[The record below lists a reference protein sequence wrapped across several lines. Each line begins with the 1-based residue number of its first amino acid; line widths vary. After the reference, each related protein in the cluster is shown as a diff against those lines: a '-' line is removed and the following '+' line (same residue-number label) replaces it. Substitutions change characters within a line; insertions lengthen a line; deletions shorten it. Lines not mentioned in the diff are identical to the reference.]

1 MARLCGLLK
10 CGSPGTAAVL
20 ACLVGVAFTA
30 EPGLGLGEGV
40 DATARGAPARGEL
53 AALDGTWLLESVE
66 INGNKQGAPADGPS
80 LEVRIKAG
88 RLTVGQDNGAEGFT
102 FTIDPSCTPKLIDL
116 TEVEEGKGAGRGQTL
131 EGIYEIKGDRL
142 RLCLKEAA
150 GVRERPT
157 AFEARAGSQ
166 TILLTLRRQT

>member
-1 MARLCGLLK
+1 MARQCGLRK
-10 CGSPGTAAVL
+10 CGVPGTVAVL

-30 EPGLGLGEGV
+30 EPGPE
-40 DATARGAPARGEL
+40 PARREL

-66 INGNKQGAPADGPS
+66 INGNKQDAPIDNPS

-88 RLTVGQDNGAEGFT
+88 RLTVGQGNGTEGFT
-102 FTIDPSCTPKLIDL
+102 VTIDARCTPKLIDL
-116 TEVEEGKGAGRGQTL
+116 TEVKEGKDAGRGQTL
-131 EGIYEIKGDRL
+131 EGIYEIKDDRL

-157 AFEARAGSQ
+157 AFVARAGSQ
-166 TILLTLRRQT
+166 IILLTLRRKP